1 MTVEWCVYAVSFKA
15 LTKSCRWTIQ
25 TTHIPCVYVCCLTE
39 ESHKTVSHSSSHKYN
54 VKLLHNKGA
63 WKPTLEYF
71 SNFIQVKVALKSC
84 PLITAGWPAL
94 LTGPT
99 CIPTHTHTHPHT
111 TCTQACVQD
120 MKYKRVPHNTVH
132 MHDKRSN
139 TRTLTTP
146 RNKNSHQSRHT
157 LRATYINLNLFLLGE
172 FIENWR
178 REENKKTNNPAMNG

>member
-39 ESHKTVSHSSSHKYN
+39 ESHKMVSHSSSHKYN

-99 CIPTHTHTHPHT
+99 CIPTHTRTQHARKPACRTWSTRGSPTTLFTCMTKGQTHAHSQRRAIKILT
-111 TCTQACVQD
+111 NHATHC
-120 MKYKRVPHNTVH
+120 VPH
-132 MHDKRSN
+132 
-139 TRTLTTP
+139 
-146 RNKNSHQSRHT
+146 
-157 LRATYINLNLFLLGE
+157 I
-172 FIENWR
+172 
-178 REENKKTNNPAMNG
+178 

>member
-1 MTVEWCVYAVSFKA
+1 MLLASKRWQNHANEPVKQLIFHVYIYMSAVWRKSH
-15 LTKSCRWTIQ
+15 TKRS
-25 TTHIPCVYVCCLTE
+25 HIPAVTNAMSNYSTM
-39 ESHKTVSHSSSHKYN
+39 
-54 VKLLHNKGA
+54 
-63 WKPTLEYF
+63 EYF

-99 CIPTHTHTHPHT
+99 CIPTRTHTHPHT
-111 TCTQACVQD
+111 TRTQACVQD

-157 LRATYINLNLFLLGE
+157 LRATYITLNLFLLGE
-172 FIENWR
+172 FIETWR
-178 REENKKTNNPAMNG
+178 REENQNKQTTQLWMDKFSLLWNLQS